1 MVTGGS
7 KGIGLAISQAFGARG
22 ARVAIVARGRESL
35 DAAVG
40 TVRTAGASAVL
51 GVSADVRDGADVQRA
66 YREIVEGL
74 GPVDVLV
81 NNAGIHTGFGPFWEI
96 PEEEWL
102 ADLTVNL
109 VGVYHWARIVA
120 PAMIERGRGRII
132 NLVGGGFNRA
142 ARHMSAY
149 GVSKTAVMRLTENMA
164 LELEPHGVAVF
175 ALRPGLVDTP
185 GNRAK
190 IAREV
195 VRKWSNLAEIL
206 EEKSIPAEKAATLA
220 VALASGRFDALTGRV
235 VYATEDHDALE
246 AKIGGI
252 LEGNGRRLAVS

>member
-1 MVTGGS
+1 LINQRPVVIVTGGS
-7 KGIGLAISQAFGARG
+7 KGIGLAISKAFGARA

-35 DAAVG
+35 DAAVD
-40 TVRTAGASAVL
+40 TVQRAGACAAL
-51 GVSADVRDGADVQRA
+51 GISADVRAAVDVRRA

-81 NNAGIHTGFGPFWEI
+81 NNAGIHTGFGPFWEM

-102 ADLTVNL
+102 ADLNV
-109 VGVYHWARIVA
+109 
-120 PAMIERGRGRII
+120 

-142 ARHMSAY
+142 TRHMSAY

-175 ALRPGLVDTP
+175 ALSPGLVDTP
-185 GNRAK
+185 DNRAK

-195 VRKWSNLAEIL
+195 VRKWSNLAEML
-206 EEKSIPAEKAATLA
+206 EDASIPAERAATLA

-235 VYATEDHDALE
+235 VYATEDLDALE
-246 AKIGGI
+246 AKIEGI
-252 LEGNGRRLAVS
+252 LEGDGRRLIVS